1 MGATGTVKLSDG
13 RSITVDI
20 STMTVKEWR
29 GFWKLTTPD
38 TESDAVISRLTGIPA
53 KEIPSL
59 LNDDLRRITT
69 EIVKLSNRPL
79 NDPNSLSA
87 STLQ

>member
-79 NDPNSLSA
+79 NDPNSPSA